1 MKITNKKKIFGI
13 EVDNRSILSTELK
26 RIKKEVNKM
35 ESPNPEDKFAY
46 LSIYSK
52 CGCTAE
58 YHNEEE
64 IPHNSSKCDCGNY
77 SIIYKDS

>member
-1 MKITNKKKIFGI
+1 MGITNKKIIFGVA
-13 EVDNRSILSTELK
+13 VDNRSILLSELK

-46 LSIYSK
+46 LSINLK

-64 IPHNSSKCDCGNY
+64 IPHNNSKCDCGNY
-77 SIIYKDS
+77 FIIYKDI